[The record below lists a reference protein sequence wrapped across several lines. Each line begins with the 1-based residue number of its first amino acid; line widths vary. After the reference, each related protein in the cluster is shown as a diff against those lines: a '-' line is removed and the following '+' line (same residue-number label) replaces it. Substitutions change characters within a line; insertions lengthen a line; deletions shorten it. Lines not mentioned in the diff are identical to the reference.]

1 MTRWNSYHLR
11 PLCLS
16 RSSPLKSPPFSAPHS
31 LRPVPIPT
39 PGVQLTTL
47 THVEDV
53 ASMLA
58 AVPGNKK
65 AIGQHYNVCSD
76 RAITF
81 TGITKAVGK
90 ALGKVWRVS

>member
-1 MTRWNSYHLR
+1 M
-11 PLCLS
+11 
-16 RSSPLKSPPFSAPHS
+16 SPS
-31 LRPVPIPT
+31 
-39 PGVQLTTL
+39 
-47 THVEDV
+47 DV

-65 AIGQHYNVCSD
+65 AIGQMYNICSD

-90 ALGKVWRVS
+90 ALGKVWELSLCEEVWPGVVLDYRY

>member
-1 MTRWNSYHLR
+1 MST
-11 PLCLS
+11 
-16 RSSPLKSPPFSAPHS
+16 SSPTPTCPLNSLAKFYCPHYLLLIPHFLVSP
-31 LRPVPIPT
+31 L
-39 PGVQLTTL
+39 
-47 THVEDV
+47 DV

-65 AIGQHYNVCSD
+65 AIGQMYNICSD

-90 ALGKVWRVS
+90 ALGKVRDLHPCEGVWPGGVG